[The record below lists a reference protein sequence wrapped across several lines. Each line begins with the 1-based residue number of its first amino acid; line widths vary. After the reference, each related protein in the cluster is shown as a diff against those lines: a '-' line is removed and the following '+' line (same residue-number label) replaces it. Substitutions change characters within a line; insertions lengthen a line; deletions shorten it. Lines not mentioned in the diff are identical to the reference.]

1 MSDSKLNF
9 FFVCR
14 FFNKAAIIR
23 DGDINQNGSPKNKWA
38 LCSIQSIEE
47 LKCLIRI
54 IPVWFSGIIY
64 FVVVTQLFNFSYLQG
79 ISMYHKLGP
88 HFTMPPASIYAICY
102 LALTL
107 FIPLY
112 DIILIPLAS
121 KITNIE
127 GGITVLQRQGIGIV
141 IVIIANVVGAVVAKK
156 VQDSPL
162 SNDGTSSLSVFWLT
176 PQLVLLGVSQA
187 FTDVGQ
193 IEFYNTQFPEHM
205 SALATAVFYASMAV
219 ANYLCTL
226 MDNIVNSVT
235 SKNGKQAWL
244 NDNNILLGRLDL
256 FYYVVAI
263 LGVFNLLY
271 FFICAYFYRYK
282 DMKIIHTEFSDSD
295 YNEINGSA
303 TQLTD
308 NIHQNQHDH

>member
-9 FFVCR
+9 FVVCR

-102 LALTL
+102 LALTV

-141 IVIIANVVGAVVAKK
+141 TVIIANVVGAVVAKK

-176 PQLVLLGVSQA
+176 PQLILLGVSQA

-193 IEFYNTQFPEHM
+193 IELYNTQFPEHM

-235 SKNGKQAWL
+235 SKNGKQTWL
-244 NDNNILLGRLDL
+244 NDNNILLGRLDF
-256 FYYVVAI
+256 FYYAVAI

-271 FFICAYFYRYK
+271 FLICAYFYRYK
-282 DMKIIHTEFSDSD
+282 DMKIIHREFSDSD
-295 YNEINGSA
+295 YNEINA
-303 TQLTD
+303 TM
-308 NIHQNQHDH
+308 H